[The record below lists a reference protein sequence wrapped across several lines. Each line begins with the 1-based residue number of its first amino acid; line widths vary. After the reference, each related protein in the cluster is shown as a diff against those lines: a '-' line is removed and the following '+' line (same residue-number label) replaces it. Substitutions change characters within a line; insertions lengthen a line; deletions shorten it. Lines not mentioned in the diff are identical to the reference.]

1 MLEAGPQLAL
11 AERAAA
17 ELVAKARQ
25 GLCGTVEC

>member
-17 ELVAKARQ
+17 ELVAKARL
-25 GLCGTVEC
+25 GPMWHC